1 MALRIGAGGPRC
13 PDHLESAGARI
24 PGSGRGETA
33 GIELRSSHLPFQ
45 PSKWAD
51 RRFPGPSRLVP
62 FEFDDCTHWVQ
73 FDIPWVDKPVMRSER
88 SEPVQALLRKDGFG
102 GIVACDDT
110 ITEVLGW
117 SSADLIGKRS
127 LDFIHAEDHDP
138 TIALWMELLEHPDSV
153 QVVSYRH
160 SHADGSWFH
169 VEVTNRNVLE
179 TEGVIECS
187 LVVLGKAE
195 GESAEGGYGAS
206 ELKAIRF
213 VRSGERLLRRLA
225 EGLPTGVAY
234 ITSDGIVSYANSQCC
249 LLLDVSSGASLDE
262 LFSHLQEV
270 SSTLAGGRARRI
282 MGTQEETTF
291 MVTDEVSGGS
301 VRSLQI
307 ALRGLADDADGPAG
321 IVMTID
327 DVTDRVQATV
337 ELERR
342 ASTDPLTGCL
352 NRSAMFEALQ
362 TAFADG
368 EQLVVAFIDVDQMK
382 IQNDMLGHAGGDDL
396 LVETAIRLRAA
407 VRPGDFVARIGG
419 DEFVAVCLGVP
430 SHRAA
435 SEVATRIADAVHWT
449 FNFGPL
455 NFPVSAS
462 VGAVYA
468 DRSTD
473 PVEAVARADM
483 AMYDA
488 KRAASTTAVMWNEAQ
503 HGPMSSI
510 PDQIL
515 DKVDGSPTR
524 SQ

>member
-1 MALRIGAGGPRC
+1 
-13 PDHLESAGARI
+13 
-24 PGSGRGETA
+24 
-33 GIELRSSHLPFQ
+33 
-45 PSKWAD
+45 
-51 RRFPGPSRLVP
+51 
-62 FEFDDCTHWVQ
+62 
-73 FDIPWVDKPVMRSER
+73 MRSER
-88 SEPVQALLRKDGFG
+88 PEPVQAVLRKDGFG

-117 SSADLIGKRS
+117 RSADLVGKRS

-138 TIALWMELLEHPDSV
+138 TIALWMELLERPDSV

-160 SHADGSWFH
+160 SHADGSWFY
-169 VEVTNRNVLE
+169 VEVTNRNLLE
-179 TEGVIECS
+179 SEGVVECS
-187 LVVLGKAE
+187 LVVLEKAE
-195 GESAEGGYGAS
+195 GESADGGYGAS

-249 LLLDVSSGASLDE
+249 LQLEVSSGAPLDE
-262 LFSHLQEV
+262 LFGHLQEA
-270 SSTLAGGRARRI
+270 SSTMARDRARRI
-282 MGTQEETTF
+282 MGTQEEAILT
-291 MVTDEVSGGS
+291 VTNQLDGGS

-307 ALRGLADDADGPAG
+307 ALRGLADDAEGPAG

-327 DVTDRVQATV
+327 DVTDRIQATV

-362 TAFADG
+362 TAVADG
-368 EQLVVAFIDVDQMK
+368 EKLVVAFIDVDQMK

-396 LVETAIRLRAA
+396 LVATAKRLQGA

-430 SHRAA
+430 TRNAA
-435 SEVATRIADAVHWT
+435 SEVASRIADAVHWT
-449 FNFGPL
+449 FDFGPL
-455 NFPVSAS
+455 SFPVSAS

-468 DRSTD
+468 DQSTD
-473 PVEAVARADM
+473 PVEVIARADT

-488 KRAASTTAVMWNEAQ
+488 KRTASTTAVMWDAAQ
-503 HGPMSSI
+503 HGPMASV

-515 DKVDGSPTR
+515 DKVDGSSTR
-524 SQ
+524 SPRGHLATRCSPVTS